1 MAVNR
6 FEINEKYRAQRE
18 GRFDGR
24 GELYGWGEGC

>member
-6 FEINEKYRAQRE
+6 FEITEKYRAQRE

-24 GELYGWGEGC
+24 GKIYSGGGC